1 MKTLLNSDRVNDVIV
16 IDLPTVTAARFEID
30 SQFTRK
36 AAPGGGKMLKPE
48 QGQRFNPADEDVRVF
63 NNCRI
68 EGHDGKLFCIEM
80 GQLNASVGFVKDAD
94 GNPGVKH
101 VDGQFM
107 SIDENTIV
115 TIRGKEMVFGVA
127 N

>member
-1 MKTLLNSDRVNDVIV
+1 MKVLLNSDRVNDVIV
-16 IDLPTVTAARFEID
+16 VDLPTVTAARFEID
-30 SQFTRK
+30 SQFTRMV
-36 AAPGGGKMLKPE
+36 APGGGKMLKPE
-48 QGQRFNPADEDVRVF
+48 QGKVFDPSNDDVRVF